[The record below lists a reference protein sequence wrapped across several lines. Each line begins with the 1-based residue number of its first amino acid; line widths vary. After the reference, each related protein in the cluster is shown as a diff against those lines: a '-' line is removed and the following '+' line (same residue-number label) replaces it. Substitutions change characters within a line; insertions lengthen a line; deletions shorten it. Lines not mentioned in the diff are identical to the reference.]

1 MRQQIATLKCSGTY
15 GVTYRSTQPERRS
28 IEGAGEG
35 SRNKTSNAVQRVQW
49 GSMPYRGLK
58 GVQRRCT
65 ASTPKSAAPGA
76 SVSDGARCAT
86 LRRRFVRVVLRIMI
100 SFAVSAFI
108 GVLCIPPTIGEE
120 GGGKFMQA
128 LALCALLAYSVYEL
142 LGTFSDGKR
151 KEDEA

>member
-1 MRQQIATLKCSGTY
+1 MRQQMATLNCGGTY
-15 GVTYRSTQPERRS
+15 GVTYRSAEQASRS
-28 IEGAGEG
+28 VEGAGEG
-35 SRNKTSNAVQRVQW
+35 SRNKTSNAIQRAQW
-49 GSMPYRGLK
+49 GSMAYRGLN
-58 GVQRRCT
+58 GVQCRCT

-76 SVSDGARCAT
+76 SVSDGARYAT

-108 GVLCIPPTIGEE
+108 GVLCIPPTLGEE

-128 LALCALLAYSVYEL
+128 LALCTLLAYSVYEL

>member
-15 GVTYRSTQPERRS
+15 GVTYRSTQPESRS
-28 IEGAGEG
+28 VEGAGAG
-35 SRNKTSNAVQRVQW
+35 SRDKTSNAVQRVQW

-76 SVSDGARCAT
+76 SASDGARYAT

-108 GVLCIPPTIGEE
+108 GVLCIPPTLGKE
-120 GGGKFMQA
+120 GGGKFMLA